1 MASEASAGRDLDA
14 ASPGATRTSRHRYL
28 RRLSLAGLGLALIPA
43 LKLGAEASGLLAGS
57 VAAAADALLLAPADF
72 AGADLREVQR
82 LGQRETRD
90 GGQTAQVLLA
100 SGDRRVEVFQ
110 SVVVF
115 PSEGAARA
123 AFQAIRQARE
133 AGQTVPTAPSFADE
147 SVVLVG
153 KRGTRD
159 SISTVFRQ
167 GRALMRITVTGTA
180 EVSDVESYARKA
192 EEKARQR
199 EQR

>member
-1 MASEASAGRDLDA
+1 MASGTSAQRGGDPA
-14 ASPGATRTSRHRYL
+14 PPPANATTRRRYVL
-28 RRLSLAGLGLALIPA
+28 RLGLAGLGLALIPA
-43 LKLGAEASGLLAGS
+43 LKIGAERSGLLSGS
-57 VAAAADALLLAPADF
+57 AATAANALLLAPADF

-100 SGDRRVEVFQ
+100 SGDARVEIFQ
-110 SVVVF
+110 SVAVF

-123 AFQAIRQARE
+123 ALQAIRQARE
-133 AGQTVPTAPSFADE
+133 AGQVVPGAPSFGDE
-147 SVVLVG
+147 SVVL
-153 KRGTRD
+153 RSTQGTRD
-159 SISTVFRQ
+159 SISAVFRQ
-167 GRALMRITVTGTA
+167 DRALLRITVTGTA
-180 EVSDVESYARKA
+180 EVSAVERYAQKA